1 MQKQNIII
9 KHLIGLA
16 QAQPELTALW
26 LYGSRARGQQN
37 EQSDY
42 DLAVLYNVYEK
53 EVLERRLRPETL
65 ALTWMQAL
73 QKKGNVAKISI
84 VDIDIIPVPLAF
96 AVVSDNCLLYTQD
109 ELGVMQKEQQIF
121 SKWDLDYKY
130 HVRQYA

>member
-65 ALTWMQAL
+65 ALTWMQGL
-73 QKKGNVAKISI
+73 QKKSLIG
-84 VDIDIIPVPLAF
+84 
-96 AVVSDNCLLYTQD
+96 
-109 ELGVMQKEQQIF
+109 
-121 SKWDLDYKY
+121 
-130 HVRQYA
+130 